1 MHASDHADLALFAL
15 GVLAPE
21 ETEAVERHLAEGC
34 EECRADLDRWRQ
46 VVAMLPFGLD
56 VQAPD
61 DLREEILGGSSNLPA
76 RSGAVSTRAA
86 GRFPLLGKLF
96 VGGFFLL
103 LGYGVLREVDLRS
116 RVDEQ
121 EQLVAELQVALTSA
135 ASTGEHGEV
144 ELARLRDQLAE
155 RESEVSAAREA
166 LAAAEETLGVIQGA
180 AVDLVSL
187 EPPDRGSK
195 ALGHLL
201 IGREAGMALLQVFAL
216 ESPPSGTVY
225 EVWWTS
231 DQGDPIEAG
240 RFEPDEGGVA
250 RLRLALP
257 EGPVGGVRISLEA
270 IGPAGGEG
278 PAGPVVLRGDL

>member
-201 IGREAGMALLQVFAL
+201 IGREAGMALLQVFSL

>member
-1 MHASDHADLALFAL
+1 MHASVHADLSLFAL

-56 VQAPD
+56 VQAPG
-61 DLREEILGGSSNLPA
+61 DLREEILGGSSSLPA
-76 RSGAVSTRAA
+76 RPGVAVSKRAA
-86 GRFPLLGKLF
+86 GRSPLLGRLF
-96 VGGFFLL
+96 VGLFVLL

-155 RESEVSAAREA
+155 RQSEVSAAREA

-180 AVDLVSL
+180 AVELVPL
-187 EPPDRGSK
+187 EPPDRGSQ

-231 DQGDPIEAG
+231 DQGEPIEAG

-270 IGPAGGEG
+270 IGPAGER